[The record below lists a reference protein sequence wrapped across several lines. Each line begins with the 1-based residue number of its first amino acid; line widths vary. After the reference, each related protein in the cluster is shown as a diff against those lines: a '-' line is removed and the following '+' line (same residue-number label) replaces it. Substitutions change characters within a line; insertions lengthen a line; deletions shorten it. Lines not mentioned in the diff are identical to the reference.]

1 MAEIREN
8 MTKEDVVHNMLEIA
22 LYLAQQGKDVN
33 EIDAKVKDLNMQFKA
48 WMDETES
55 ED

>member
-8 MTKEDVVHNMLEIA
+8 MTKEDVIYNMLE
-22 LYLAQQGKDVN
+22 LANHLAKQCN
-33 EIDAKVKDLNMQFKA
+33 AHEIDVKVENLNMRFEA